1 MKRFFRI
8 LTLAA
13 ICCTSLL
20 VSSCSK
26 EEVAGDHTPKFTKVE
41 MSLDTR
47 ATQSQQQ
54 GDKITDVNIWAFEV
68 AADGTVAEQPSGW
81 GKRDYSGVYQ
91 ETPSGAPVYFELPYS
106 AEAKTYRFVAL
117 VNQSAFG
124 NIYKPASTTAQTF
137 TPQTTYSEL
146 TKAIFKAGMNIMEG
160 DPSTIEAMPVS
171 HWQDFVIGSG
181 TNDGSFTALTN
192 GTPATFAGT
201 MIVYRALA
209 KAQLSAKLSDESSD
223 NAALKITSATIHV
236 AKDALVPNQGYVF
249 SGLEKIDGQT
259 TGPMAF
265 GDYADVTKS
274 QIREGGL
281 PLQGFNSSVIAKG
294 SNSTYTTIGS
304 TFLFENH
311 RGMTYNA
318 NSVSTTSPEDY
329 DAGTFYMKIEY
340 EYGQDENG
348 NIAAN
353 GKQTGTNYVPLPPT
367 VRNVLHNVN
376 ATFTV
381 DTDGKVTLT
390 YTVAGWVDGGEHSLN
405 FTYPTFSVTAVKT
418 TTNGQLDYSKPTAY
432 FDGTNNEEGAF
443 EFEFTV
449 TAPVDT
455 NKKYTITLSNATD
468 FAYKVYQ
475 GSSEV
480 TDIVASD
487 KPYRIKIY
495 PTQSLNQN
503 TPQTTS
509 VSITHQ
515 ASWTGASEKLL
526 INTTSGGTLWQ
537 DSGDDR
543 QAILITQIAAPG
555 GSN

>member
-1 MKRFFRI
+1 M
-8 LTLAA
+8 
-13 ICCTSLL
+13 
-20 VSSCSK
+20 SSCSK

-47 ATQSQQQ
+47 ATSATSVEQ

-91 ETPSGAPVYFELPYS
+91 ETPSDAPVYFELPFS

-137 TPQTTYSEL
+137 TSQTTYSEL
-146 TKAIFKAGMNIMEG
+146 TKAIFKAKSDIMETNPTLI
-160 DPSTIEAMPVS
+160 DVMPVS

-181 TNDGSFTALTN
+181 QTGFTASSN
-192 GTPATFAGT
+192 GTPALFAGK

-209 KAQLSAKLSDESSD
+209 KAQLSAKLSDESSN

-249 SGLEKIDGQT
+249 SGLEEINGQT

-281 PLQGFNSSVIAKG
+281 PLRGLNSDVITKG

-318 NSVSTTSPEDY
+318 NVSTTSPEDY

-353 GKQTGTNYVPLPPT
+353 GKQTGINYVPLPPT

-381 DTDGKVTLT
+381 NTDGKVTLT
-390 YTVAGWVDGGEHSLN
+390 YTVANWENGGEHSLN
-405 FTYPTFSVTAVKT
+405 FTYPTFSVSAVKT
-418 TTNGQLDYSKPTAY
+418 TNGQPDYSKPTAY
-432 FDGTNNEEGAF
+432 YVGGGNDGAF
-443 EFEFTV
+443 AFRVDLTAPSGKECTV
-449 TAPVDT
+449 TSEGGNFEIGVYKNGTELMSEDKLTA
-455 NKKYTITLSNATD
+455 SNTD
-468 FAYKVYQ
+468 HYIIKVWPTAAYDANN
-475 GSSEV
+475 SN
-480 TDIVASD
+480 TT
-487 KPYRIKIY
+487 KIM
-495 PTQSLNQN
+495 
-503 TPQTTS
+503 
-509 VSITHQ
+509 ITHQ

-537 DSGDDR
+537 DSGGDR

>member
-54 GDKITDVNIWAFEV
+54 GDQITDVNIWAFEV

-91 ETPSGAPVYFELPYS
+91 ETLTEAPVYFELPYS
-106 AEAKTYRFVAL
+106 AEVKKYRFVAL

-124 NIYKPASTTAQTF
+124 NIYKPASATAQTF

-146 TKAIFKAGMNIMEG
+146 TKAIFKAEQSIMEA
-160 DPSTIEAMPVS
+160 DPTSIDVMPVS

-181 TNDGSFTALTN
+181 TNDGSFTASSN
-192 GTPATFAGT
+192 GTPALFAGT

-274 QIREGGL
+274 QIKEEGIQLRGMNN
-281 PLQGFNSSVIAKG
+281 GIITKSSTNTI
-294 SNSTYTTIGS
+294 IGS

-311 RGMTYNA
+311 RGMTYNKT
-318 NSVSTTSPEDY
+318 NVSTTSPADY
-329 DAGTFYMKIEY
+329 DAGTFYMKIDY
-340 EYGQDENG
+340 EYGQADG
-348 NIAAN
+348 NDIAAS
-353 GKQTGTNYVPLPPT
+353 GKQTGVNYVPLPPT

-390 YTVAGWVDGGEHSLN
+390 YTVANWVDGGEHSLN
-405 FTYPTFSVTAVKT
+405 FTYPTFSVSAVKT
-418 TTNGQLDYSKPTAY
+418 TNSQPDYSKPTAY

-475 GSSEV
+475 GSSVV
-480 TDIVASD
+480 TNIVASNT
-487 KPYRIKIY
+487 PYRIKIY
-495 PTQSLNQN
+495 PMGSLNQT

-537 DSGDDR
+537 DSGGDR

>member
-1 MKRFFRI
+1 M
-8 LTLAA
+8 
-13 ICCTSLL
+13 
-20 VSSCSK
+20 SSCSK

-47 ATQSQQQ
+47 ATSATSVEQ
-54 GDKITDVNIWAFEV
+54 GDQITDVNIWAFEV

-91 ETPSGAPVYFELPYS
+91 ETPSYAPVYFELPYS
-106 AEAKTYRFVAL
+106 AEAKKYRFVAL

-124 NIYKPASTTAQTF
+124 DIYKPASTTAQTF

-146 TKAIFKAGMNIMEG
+146 TKAIFKAGQDIMEA
-160 DPSTIEAMPVS
+160 DPTSIDVMPVS

-181 TNDGSFTALTN
+181 QTGFTASSN
-192 GTPATFAGT
+192 GTPALFAGT

-209 KAQLSAKLSDESSD
+209 KAQLSAKLSSDSSD

-249 SGLEKIDGQT
+249 SGLEEINDRT

-265 GDYADVTKS
+265 GVYADVTKS
-274 QIREGGL
+274 QIREGGIQL
-281 PLQGFNSSVIAKG
+281 RGMNDGIITKSSTNTI
-294 SNSTYTTIGS
+294 IGS

-318 NSVSTTSPEDY
+318 NVSTTSPADY
-329 DAGTFYMKIEY
+329 DAGTFFMKIEY
-340 EYGQDENG
+340 VYGQDDNG
-348 NIAAN
+348 NIADS

-390 YTVAGWVDGGEHSLN
+390 YTVANWKDGGEHTLD

-432 FDGTNNEEGAF
+432 YVGGSNDGAF
-443 EFEFTV
+443 AFRVDLTAPSGKECTV
-449 TAPVDT
+449 TSEGGNFEIGVYKNGTELMSEDKLTA
-455 NKKYTITLSNATD
+455 SNTD
-468 FAYKVYQ
+468 HYIIKVWPTAAY
-475 GSSEV
+475 
-480 TDIVASD
+480 DA
-487 KPYRIKIY
+487 
-495 PTQSLNQN
+495 N
-503 TPQTTS
+503 TPNTTKIM
-509 VSITHQ
+509 ITHQ

-526 INTTSGGTLWQ
+526 INAATGGTLWQ
-537 DSGDDR
+537 DSGGDR
-543 QAILITQIAAPG
+543 HAILITQIAAPG

>member
-1 MKRFFRI
+1 M
-8 LTLAA
+8 
-13 ICCTSLL
+13 
-20 VSSCSK
+20 SSCSK

-47 ATQSQQQ
+47 ATSATSVER

-91 ETPSGAPVYFELPYS
+91 ETPTDAPVYFELPYS
-106 AEAKTYRFVAL
+106 AEAKKYRFVAL
-117 VNQSAFG
+117 VNQSKFG

-146 TKAIFKAGMNIMEG
+146 TKAIFKAEQSIM
-160 DPSTIEAMPVS
+160 DANPTSIDAMPVS

-181 TNDGSFTALTN
+181 TNDGSFTASSN
-192 GTPATFAGT
+192 GTPALFAGT

-209 KAQLSAKLSDESSD
+209 KAQLSAKLSSDSSD

-236 AKDALVPNQGYVF
+236 AKNALVPNQGYVF
-249 SGLEKIDGQT
+249 SGLKEINDQI

-265 GDYADVTKS
+265 GEYSDVTKS
-274 QIREGGL
+274 QVKEEGIQLRGMNN
-281 PLQGFNSSVIAKG
+281 GIITKSST
-294 SNSTYTTIGS
+294 NTIVGS

-311 RGMTYNA
+311 RGMIYN
-318 NSVSTTSPEDY
+318 NTNVSTTSPADY

-340 EYGQDENG
+340 EYGQAENG
-348 NIAAN
+348 DIADS

-390 YTVAGWVDGGEHSLN
+390 YTVADWKDGGEHSLD
-405 FTYPTFSVTAVKT
+405 FTYPTFSVTAVKKIG
-418 TTNGQLDYSKPTAY
+418 NELDYSKPTAY
-432 FDGTNNEEGAF
+432 FDGTNNEDGAF

-455 NKKYTITLSNATD
+455 NKKYTITLSNAND

-475 GSSEV
+475 ESLVV
-480 TDIVASD
+480 TDIVASAT
-487 KPYRIKIY
+487 PYRIKIY
-495 PTQSLNQN
+495 PTGSLDQT

-526 INTTSGGTLWQ
+526 INTSDAGTLWQ
-537 DSGDDR
+537 DSGGDR
-543 QAILITQIAAPG
+543 HAILITQIAAPG

>member
-8 LTLAA
+8 LTLAT

-81 GKRDYSGVYQ
+81 GKRDYTGVYQ
-91 ETPSGAPVYFELPYS
+91 ETPTDAPVYFELPYS

-117 VNQSAFG
+117 VNKSAFG
-124 NIYKPASTTAQTF
+124 DIYKPASTTAQTF

-146 TKAIFKAGMNIMEG
+146 TKAIFKAKSDIMEANPTSI
-160 DPSTIEAMPVS
+160 DVMPVS
-171 HWQDFVIGSG
+171 HWQDFVIGSD
-181 TNDGSFTALTN
+181 TNDGSFTASSN

-209 KAQLSAKLSDESSD
+209 KAQLSAKLSSESSS
-223 NAALKITSATIHV
+223 NAALKITNVTIHV

-249 SGLEKIDGQT
+249 SGLKEINGQT

-274 QIREGGL
+274 QINEGGL
-281 PLQGFNSSVIAKG
+281 PLQGLNNGVITDK
-294 SNSTYTTIGS
+294 SNYTTIGS

-311 RGMTYNA
+311 RGMTYDA
-318 NSVSTTSPEDY
+318 TVSTTSPSDY

-340 EYGQDENG
+340 EYGQAENG
-348 NIAAN
+348 DIAAN
-353 GKQTGTNYVPLPPT
+353 GKQTGINYVPLPPT

-376 ATFTV
+376 ATFKV
-381 DTDGKVTLT
+381 DTDGKVTLA
-390 YTVAGWVDGGEHSLN
+390 YTVANWENGGEHSLN
-405 FTYPTFSVTAVKT
+405 FTYPTFSVSAVKT
-418 TTNGQLDYSKPTAY
+418 TNNGQPDYSKPTAY
-432 FDGTNNEEGAF
+432 YDGSNEEAGAF
-443 EFEFTV
+443 EFEFKV
-449 TAPVDT
+449 TAPNDT
-455 NKKYTITLSNATD
+455 NKKYTITLSNAND

-487 KPYRIKIY
+487 TPYRIKIY
-495 PTQSLNQN
+495 PTGSLNQN

-526 INTTSGGTLWQ
+526 INTSDAGTLWQ
-537 DSGDDR
+537 DSGGDR
-543 QAILITQIAAPG
+543 HAILITQTA
-555 GSN
+555 NN

>member
-1 MKRFFRI
+1 M
-8 LTLAA
+8 
-13 ICCTSLL
+13 
-20 VSSCSK
+20 SSCSK

-54 GDKITDVNIWAFEV
+54 GDQITDVNIWAFEV

-91 ETPSGAPVYFELPYS
+91 KTLTEAPVYFELPYS
-106 AEAKTYRFVAL
+106 AEAKKYRFVAL

-124 NIYKPASTTAQTF
+124 NIYKPASATAQTF

-146 TKAIFKAGMNIMEG
+146 TKAIFKAEQSIMEA
-160 DPSTIEAMPVS
+160 DPTSIDVMPVS

-181 TNDGSFTALTN
+181 TNDGSFTASSN
-192 GTPATFAGT
+192 GTPALFAGT

-209 KAQLSAKLSDESSD
+209 KAQLSAKLSSDSSD

-236 AKDALVPNQGYVF
+236 AKNALVPNQGYVF
-249 SGLEKIDGQT
+249 SGLKEINDQI

-265 GDYADVTKS
+265 GEYSDVTKS
-274 QIREGGL
+274 QVKEEGIQLRGMNN
-281 PLQGFNSSVIAKG
+281 GIITKSST
-294 SNSTYTTIGS
+294 NTIVGS

-311 RGMTYNA
+311 RGMIYN
-318 NSVSTTSPEDY
+318 NTNVSTTSPADY

-348 NIAAN
+348 NIATS

-381 DTDGKVTLT
+381 DTDGKVTLA
-390 YTVAGWVDGGEHSLN
+390 YTVANWDNGGEHSLN

-432 FDGTNNEEGAF
+432 YDGTNKEAGAF

-455 NKKYTITLSNATD
+455 NKKYTITLSNAND

-475 GSSEV
+475 GSSVV
-480 TDIVASD
+480 TNIVASAT
-487 KPYRIKIY
+487 PYRIKIY

-526 INTTSGGTLWQ
+526 INTSDACTLWQ
-537 DSGDDR
+537 DSGGDR
-543 QAILITQIAAPG
+543 HAILITQIAAPG

>member
-1 MKRFFRI
+1 M
-8 LTLAA
+8 
-13 ICCTSLL
+13 
-20 VSSCSK
+20 SSCSK

-54 GDKITDVNIWAFEV
+54 GDQITDVNIWAFEV

-124 NIYKPASTTAQTF
+124 DIYKPASTTAQTF

-146 TKAIFKAGMNIMEG
+146 TKAIFKAKQGIMEA
-160 DPSTIEAMPVS
+160 DPTNINVMPVS
-171 HWQDFVIGSG
+171 HWQDFVIGNG
-181 TNDGSFTALTN
+181 QTGFTASSN
-192 GTPATFAGT
+192 GTPALFAGK

-223 NAALKITSATIHV
+223 NAALKITNVTIHV
-236 AKDALVPNQGYVF
+236 AKNALVPNQGYVF
-249 SGLEKIDGQT
+249 SGLEVIDGT

-274 QIREGGL
+274 QIKEGGL
-281 PLQGFNSSVIAKG
+281 PLQGLNNGVITDK
-294 SNSTYTTIGS
+294 SNYTTIGS

-311 RGMTYNA
+311 RGMTYDTT
-318 NSVSTTSPEDY
+318 VSTTSPEDY

-340 EYGQDENG
+340 EYGQAENG
-348 NIAAN
+348 DIADS

-376 ATFTV
+376 ATFKV

-390 YTVAGWVDGGEHSLN
+390 YTVADWEDGGEHSLN
-405 FTYPTFSVTAVKT
+405 FTYPTFSVSAVKMN
-418 TTNGQLDYSKPTAY
+418 NGQPDYSKPTAY
-432 FDGTNNEEGAF
+432 YDGSNEEAGAF
-443 EFEFTV
+443 AFRVDLTAPSGKECTV
-449 TAPVDT
+449 T
-455 NKKYTITLSNATD
+455 SNGGNFKIGVYKNGTGEALAGNIFTASNTD
-468 FAYKVYQ
+468 HYIIKVWPT
-475 GSSEV
+475 V
-480 TDIVASD
+480 TYDA
-487 KPYRIKIY
+487 
-495 PTQSLNQN
+495 N
-503 TPQTTS
+503 TPNTTKIM
-509 VSITHQ
+509 ITHK

-526 INTTSGGTLWQ
+526 INTSDAGTLWQ
-537 DSGDDR
+537 DSGGDR
-543 QAILITQIAAPG
+543 HAILITQTA
-555 GSN
+555 NN

>member
-1 MKRFFRI
+1 M
-8 LTLAA
+8 
-13 ICCTSLL
+13 
-20 VSSCSK
+20 
-26 EEVAGDHTPKFTKVE
+26 
-41 MSLDTR
+41 
-47 ATQSQQQ
+47 
-54 GDKITDVNIWAFEV
+54 
-68 AADGTVAEQPSGW
+68 
-81 GKRDYSGVYQ
+81 
-91 ETPSGAPVYFELPYS
+91 YFELPYS
-106 AEAKTYRFVAL
+106 AEAKKYRFVAL

-146 TKAIFKAGMNIMEG
+146 TKAIFKAEQSIMEA
-160 DPSTIEAMPVS
+160 DPTTINVMPVS

-181 TNDGSFTALTN
+181 QTGFTASSN
-192 GTPATFAGT
+192 GTPALFAGK

-209 KAQLSAKLSDESSD
+209 KAQLSAKLSSDSSD

-249 SGLEKIDGQT
+249 SGLEEINDQT

-274 QIREGGL
+274 QIKEEGIQLRGMND
-281 PLQGFNSSVIAKG
+281 GIITKSSTNTI
-294 SNSTYTTIGS
+294 IGS

-318 NSVSTTSPEDY
+318 NVSTTSPEDY

-348 NIAAN
+348 NIATS
-353 GKQTGTNYVPLPPT
+353 GKQTGINYVPLPPT

-390 YTVAGWVDGGEHSLN
+390 YTVANWENGGEHSLN
-405 FTYPTFSVTAVKT
+405 FTYPTFSVSAVKT
-418 TTNGQLDYSKPTAY
+418 TNGQPDYSKPTAY
-432 FDGTNNEEGAF
+432 YDGTNNEEGAF

-468 FAYKVYQ
+468 FAYKVYRE
-475 GSSEV
+475 SSEV

-495 PTQSLNQN
+495 PKQSLNQN

-526 INTTSGGTLWQ
+526 INAATGGTLWQ
-537 DSGDDR
+537 DSGGDR
-543 QAILITQIAAPG
+543 HAILITQIAAPG

>member
-54 GDKITDVNIWAFEV
+54 GDQITDVNIWAFEV

-81 GKRDYSGVYQ
+81 GKRDYTEVYQ
-91 ETPSGAPVYFELPYS
+91 ETPSYAPVYFELPYS

-124 NIYKPASTTAQTF
+124 DIYKPASTTAQTF

-146 TKAIFKAGMNIMEG
+146 TKAIFKAEQSIMEA
-160 DPSTIEAMPVS
+160 DPTTINVMPVS

-181 TNDGSFTALTN
+181 TNDGSFTPSSN
-192 GTPATFAGT
+192 GTPALFAGKMT
-201 MIVYRALA
+201 VYRALA

-223 NAALKITSATIHV
+223 NAALKITNVTIHV
-236 AKDALVPNQGYVF
+236 AKNALVPNQGYVF
-249 SGLEKIDGQT
+249 SGLKEINGQT
-259 TGPMAF
+259 TGPIAF

-274 QIREGGL
+274 QINEGGL
-281 PLQGFNSSVIAKG
+281 PLRGLNNGVITDK
-294 SNSTYTTIGS
+294 SNYTTIGS

-311 RGMTYNA
+311 RGMTYDA
-318 NSVSTTSPEDY
+318 TVSTTSPADY

-340 EYGQDENG
+340 EYGQAENG

-353 GKQTGTNYVPLPPT
+353 GTQTGINYVPLPPT

-390 YTVAGWVDGGEHSLN
+390 YTVADWVDGGEHSLN
-405 FTYPTFSVTAVKT
+405 FTYPTFSVSAVKT
-418 TTNGQLDYSKPTAY
+418 TTNGQPDYSKPTAY
-432 FDGTNNEEGAF
+432 YDGSNEEAGAF
-443 EFEFTV
+443 AFRVDLTAPSGKECTV
-449 TAPVDT
+449 TSNGGSFKIGVYKNDT
-455 NKKYTITLSNATD
+455 GEALEGNKFTASTTD
-468 FAYKVYQ
+468 HYIIKVWPT
-475 GSSEV
+475 V
-480 TDIVASD
+480 TYDA
-487 KPYRIKIY
+487 
-495 PTQSLNQN
+495 N
-503 TPQTTS
+503 TPNTTKIM
-509 VSITHQ
+509 ITHT

-526 INTTSGGTLWQ
+526 INTSDAGTLWQ
-537 DSGDDR
+537 DSGGDR
-543 QAILITQIAAPG
+543 HAILITQTA
-555 GSN
+555 NN